1 MSNEEQLLGFDIRE
15 MWSQMDATWSESR
28 KDTYLLR
35 TDVTK
40 VLSVD
45 SIVWPKVVL
54 GVDKNVRAP
63 TQWRDVGLWENLQQL
78 REYLQQNRDAVQ
90 RPYQVIGI
98 TLLQDAL
105 PVQEQEIWTWLAPTV
120 PASLNK
126 EWTFLGYDIAD
137 EGFISGLTNCGY
149 GASELHLRDGWR
161 PYLNDW
167 HLFTEREQAI
177 KFKRMT
183 DQRVAEHAPFCVY
196 GLYSLLHP

>member
-45 SIVWPKVVL
+45 SLVWPKVVL

-78 REYLQQNRDAVQ
+78 REYLQRNRDAVQ
-90 RPYQVIGI
+90 RAYQAIGI
-98 TLLQDAL
+98 TLLRDVL
-105 PVQEQEIWTWLAPTV
+105 PLQEQEIWALLAPTV

-126 EWTFLGYDIAD
+126 EWTFLGYDIYQLA
-137 EGFISGLTNCGY
+137 
-149 GASELHLRDGWR
+149 
-161 PYLNDW
+161 
-167 HLFTEREQAI
+167 
-177 KFKRMT
+177 FKET
-183 DQRVAEHAPFCVY
+183 
-196 GLYSLLHP
+196 LLK